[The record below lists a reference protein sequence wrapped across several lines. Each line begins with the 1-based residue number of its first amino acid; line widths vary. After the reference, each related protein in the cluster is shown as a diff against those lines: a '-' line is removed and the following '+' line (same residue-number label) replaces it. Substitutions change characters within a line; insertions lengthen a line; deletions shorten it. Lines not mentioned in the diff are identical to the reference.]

1 VTGWS
6 DVLVLAERELALLR
20 GGDAEA
26 LPATQAER
34 ERLVAVL
41 GPATPAALPVLERI
55 AAVQDQ
61 LICELTLARDEVARE
76 LAALRRGQGAMHGYG
91 AVASTAEPRNAGFS
105 A

>member
-1 VTGWS
+1 MTDWS
-6 DVLVLAERELALLR
+6 DVLALAERELGLLR

-26 LPATQAER
+26 LPSAQAER

-41 GPATPAALPVLERI
+41 GPAPASALPVLERI

-76 LAALRRGQGAMHGYG
+76 LGALRRGQGAMHGYR
-91 AVASTAEPRNAGFS
+91 AVASTAEPRNPGFS

>member
-6 DVLVLAERELALLR
+6 DVLALAERELALLR

-26 LPATQAER
+26 LPAAQAER

-41 GPATPAALPVLERI
+41 APPPAAALPVLQRI
-55 AAVQDQ
+55 AAVQEQ

-76 LAALRRGQGAMHGYG
+76 LAALRRGQGAMHGYRS
-91 AVASTAEPRNAGFS
+91 VASTAEPRNAGFR

>member
-6 DVLVLAERELALLR
+6 DVLALAERELALLR

-26 LPATQAER
+26 LPAAQAER

-41 GPATPAALPVLERI
+41 GPATAAALPVLERI

-76 LAALRRGQGAMHGYG
+76 LVALRRGQGAMHGYR